1 MYRVSRQVL
10 SGQKFMKNAQNG
22 PFWRVCSQTVL
33 PDRSLLLGQK
43 LFECAKIEKFKCDIL
58 TDFQTILS

>member
-10 SGQKFMKNAQNG
+10 SGQKFMKNAS
-22 PFWRVCSQTVL
+22 FLKTEACSQTVL